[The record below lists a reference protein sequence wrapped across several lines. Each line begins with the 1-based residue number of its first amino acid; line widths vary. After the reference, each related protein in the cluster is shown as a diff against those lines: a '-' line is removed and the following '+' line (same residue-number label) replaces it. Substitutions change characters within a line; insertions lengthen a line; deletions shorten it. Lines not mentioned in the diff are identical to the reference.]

1 VTKEDNEF
9 VEEHKKFT
17 SSSSGGRRTEMRMGA
32 DGWRSACSACRHPT
46 PVGNI
51 AYGII
56 TRFAT
61 SPPTV
66 RSPRKPNHCLSL
78 TSV

>member
-46 PVGNI
+46 PVVGNI
-51 AYGII
+51 A
-56 TRFAT
+56 
-61 SPPTV
+61 
-66 RSPRKPNHCLSL
+66 
-78 TSV
+78 